1 MDISVKNRGMKLFR
15 GSVLITISVILQI
28 VIGFFMLPFLVHNL
42 GDKTYGL
49 WVLVMTF
56 MDYYVLLRMGFSTA
70 VVRFLAKA
78 IGEKD
83 KEGMSKITSTSFFIY
98 LGISIAMLVFT
109 LVLIFG
115 ANLFVKN
122 PSNLKLFQTLIL
134 ILGINTALSPPLSV
148 FGAILN
154 AYMNYSVSKIA
165 NIVILLIK
173 NGLIFFAVQHG
184 SGLLAIAWI
193 YLICN
198 IAISAFHV
206 IYVNYRYPF
215 IKIKFRFFDKSKF
228 KMLFSFSFFTFIAQL
243 ADTLRFKVD
252 TIVITTFIGLAA
264 VTHYNVGFRLIVY
277 FIMFFTNAT
286 GIFQTYISQ
295 EEGAGNYQSIRDKFM
310 FMTKISSYISVFI
323 GLSFIFYGKV
333 FIIRWMGQTYSD
345 AYTVL
350 LIISIATIVFLAQF
364 PTKTVLYGI
373 SKNKFWAYSN
383 IIEGIFN
390 IILSL
395 IFVQKLGI
403 SGVALGTAIPMIIMK
418 LVIQPIYISRILHLD
433 IKHYYTQFLL
443 DTLKPAILMLL
454 FFIIARQFLIPS
466 YINIL
471 IIGLI
476 QTAFFVTICYSL
488 FFNKQEKLLIRGVIK

>member
-1 MDISVKNRGMKLFR
+1 MKLFR
-15 GSVLITISVILQI
+15 GSILITISVIIQI
-28 VIGFFMLPFLVHNL
+28 AIGFFMLPFLVHNL

-56 MDYYVLLRMGFSTA
+56 LDYYVLLRMGFSTA

-83 KEGMSKITSTSFFIY
+83 EKGLSKITSTSFFIY
-98 LGISIAMLVFT
+98 LGVSVAMLIFT
-109 LVLIFG
+109 IVLIFG
-115 ANLFVKN
+115 AEIIIKN
-122 PSNLKLFQTLIL
+122 PSNLKLFQVLIL

-148 FGAILN
+148 YGAILN

-165 NIVILLIK
+165 NIVTLLIK
-173 NGLIFFAVQHG
+173 NGLILFAVKNG
-184 SGLLAIAWI
+184 SGLLSIAWI

-198 IAISAFHV
+198 ITVSAFHV
-206 IYVNYRYPF
+206 IYVSSRYPF
-215 IKIKFRFFDKSKF
+215 IKIKIKYFDKTKF
-228 KMLFSFSFFTFIAQL
+228 KTLFSFSFFTFIAQL

-310 FMTKISSYISVFI
+310 FMTKLSSYIAVFI
-323 GLSFIFYGKV
+323 GLSFIFYGKA
-333 FIIRWMGQTYSD
+333 FIIRWMGESYSD
-345 AYTVL
+345 AYMVL
-350 LIISIATIVFLAQF
+350 LIISIATIIFLAQF

-383 IIEGIFN
+383 IIEGILN

-395 IFVQKLGI
+395 IFVQRMGI

-418 LVIQPIYISRILHLD
+418 LIIQPIYISRILHLD
-433 IKHYYTQFLL
+433 IKYYYSQFMM
-443 DTLKPAILMLL
+443 DTLKPAIFMFL
-454 FFIIARQFLIPS
+454 FFLIARQFLVPS
-466 YINIL
+466 YMSIF

-476 QTAFFVTICYSL
+476 QTALFVAICYL
-488 FFNKQEKLLIRGVIK
+488 FFFNKEERLLIRGVIR